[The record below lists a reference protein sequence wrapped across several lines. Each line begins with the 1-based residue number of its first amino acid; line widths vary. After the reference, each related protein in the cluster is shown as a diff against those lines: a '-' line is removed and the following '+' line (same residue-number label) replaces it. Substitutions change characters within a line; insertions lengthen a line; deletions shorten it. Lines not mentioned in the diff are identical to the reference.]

1 MERNED
7 VCKRVRQQQMRRL
20 KKEKRI
26 RCAIIAA
33 VIIIVIAI
41 AAVAAVKLPGSSG
54 DKSKAKNKK
63 THTAGNIVQTAGDMP
78 QTAGEISDEDNKDDG
93 KKSDTKSASGKF
105 KNVKYPKRAD
115 NYTDI
120 LSENVLSPYVA
131 LVDVNNNEVIAGKSY
146 DARIYP
152 ASMTKVMT
160 LIVAV
165 ENIKSLDDTFAMT
178 TEMIDPLVRA
188 GASRAGFDPGESVT
202 AKDMLYGL
210 ILSSGADAAVGLS
223 NLVAGSEENFVKM
236 MNDKCE
242 EIGLKN
248 THFMNTS
255 GLHDEN
261 HYTTPAEMAM
271 ILEYA
276 LSNETCAEILG
287 TYQYT
292 TAATPQ
298 HPEGL
303 VLSSTLFSRMVGDE
317 VSGVKII
324 GGKTGYTTE
333 AGNCLV
339 SCAERGNDRYIAVT
353 AGAGNRWNVVFDDFE
368 LYGNFIPNPP
378 GYVKQQ

>member
-7 VCKRVRQQQMRRL
+7 VCKRVRQQQMKRL

-26 RCAIIAA
+26 RCAITV
-33 VIIIVIAI
+33 VIILVILAI
-41 AAVAAVKLPGSSG
+41 AAGFVVSIFNERNKKKKNITHTSG
-54 DKSKAKNKK
+54 NVVQTSGNVVQTSGNIDKSSVKTEENTDKK
-63 THTAGNIVQTAGDMP
+63 TVF
-78 QTAGEISDEDNKDDG
+78 KD
-93 KKSDTKSASGKF
+93 
-105 KNVKYPKRAD
+105 VKYPVKSK

-120 LSENVLSPYVA
+120 LSENILSPYVA
-131 LVDVNNNEVIAGKSY
+131 LVDVNTNEIIAGKSC

-165 ENIKSLDDTFAMT
+165 ENIKNMDDTFEMT
-178 TEMIDPLVRA
+178 AEIIDPLVRA
-188 GASRAGFDPGESVT
+188 EASRAGFEPGEVVK
-202 AKDMLYGL
+202 AKDLLYGL
-210 ILSSGADAAVGLS
+210 ILSSGADASIGLS
-223 NLVAGSEENFVKM
+223 YLVAGSEENFVKL
-236 MNDKCE
+236 MNEKCA

-255 GLHDEN
+255 GLHDVN
-261 HYTTPAEMAM
+261 HYTTPTEMAM
-271 ILEYA
+271 ILSYA
-276 LSNETCAEILG
+276 LTNDTCTEVLG

-292 TAATPQ
+292 TSPTDK

-303 VLSSTLFSRMVGDE
+303 LLSSTLFSRMVGDE
-317 VSGVKII
+317 VMGVKII

-378 GYVKQQ
+378 GYVKGQ